1 MSIREFMESLKKILD
16 EQPEL
21 SDVPVFVALPAPG
34 DYEWSEPGLEFQ
46 VVVPDGETDPVMG
59 LTL

>member
-1 MSIREFMESLKKILD
+1 MESLKKILD

-21 SDVPVFVALPAPG
+21 SDVPVFVALPATG